1 MLYLHKTIIRD
12 NLFYLRSNC
21 NYKTLFLFVF
31 EKKIPIKI
39 IDPHVALVK
48 MQSWCAYQER
58 AQQDARDKLYELGMW
73 PEAVENII
81 AQLIQDNFLNEERF
95 ACSFARGKFTI
106 KKWGRIKI
114 KQELKQKRVGDYCL
128 KKAMKEID
136 ENEYIETLKKIMESK
151 RKLIKEPNKIKLQ
164 YKLMNYALSKG
175 YEKDLVFD
183 VLNNHQEEI

>member
-1 MLYLHKTIIRD
+1 M
-12 NLFYLRSNC
+12 
-21 NYKTLFLFVF
+21 F
-31 EKKIPIKI
+31 EKKQITKI
-39 IDPHVALVK
+39 TDPHLGLMK

-58 AQQDARDKLYELGMW
+58 CQQDARNKLYELGLR

-81 AQLIQDNFLNEERF
+81 VKLLEDNFLNEERF
-95 ACSFARGKFTI
+95 ATSYARGKFTI

-128 KKAMKEID
+128 KKAMLQID
-136 ENEYIETLKKIMESK
+136 ETEYIATLKRLMENK
-151 RKLIKEPNKIKLQ
+151 RKLIKEKSPIKLN

-183 VLNNHQEEI
+183 VLNGRE